1 MGAGKSAIG
10 RRLARRLALPFV
22 DADDEIE
29 AAAGCTIEEIFERF
43 GEAEFRQGE
52 ERVIARLLTEPRR
65 VVATGGGAFMS
76 AKTREAIREAGIS
89 VWLRAD
95 LPTLMK
101 RVRLRRD
108 RPLLKQ
114 GDPERTMA
122 RLMDARYPV
131 YGEAD
136 IVIDSADGP
145 HDQVV
150 EAVVEALAERAA
162 EGGRTTRK

>member
-101 RVRLRRD
+101 RVRRRRD

-162 EGGRTTRK
+162 EGGRTTWK

>member
-101 RVRLRRD
+101 RVRRRRD